1 VSALIE
7 TIRVRGGRAPLWPL
21 HLHRLEASCRS
32 LGLPFP
38 PALEEPRGGADRAH
52 RLEVAPMGVIVT
64 ERDVGPADPLRL
76 VTSRLVHRPYP
87 HKTTERELFSAA
99 LDEAREA
106 GADDALLLTA
116 CGEVAEAAVWCAFWW
131 EGNRLCTPALDL
143 GVLPSVARRRIE
155 ELAGPLTERRMP
167 RSGLAR
173 RSIFL
178 GNALRGVVEV
188 AQLDGAPV
196 PRDPATAAVQ
206 RRFWDR

>member
-1 VSALIE
+1 
-7 TIRVRGGRAPLWPL
+7 
-21 HLHRLEASCRS
+21 
-32 LGLPFP
+32 
-38 PALEEPRGGADRAH
+38 
-52 RLEVAPMGVIVT
+52 MVT
-64 ERDVGPADPLRL
+64 EWEVGPADPLRL

-116 CGEVAEAAVWCAFWW
+116 CGEVAEAAIWCVFWW
-131 EGNRLCTPALDL
+131 EGDRLCTPALDL

-178 GNALRGVVEV
+178 GNALRGVSEV
-188 AQLDGAPV
+188 AELDGAPV
-196 PRDPATAAVQ
+196 PWDPATAAVQ